1 MLWPFEAFLWALPPR
16 NFIKHQK
23 ILQPTTSSALRP
35 NIPLNVRGKKCD
47 NNQWH
52 VFLMGLV
59 YLFRL
64 VWSFSLPYIH
74 SFTASC
80 NYLKLPNRWMEF
92 GSTHRRQRAL
102 IQHVPFHV
110 LLVFQPIGRKFS
122 SPPRFLSTSTR
133 LETCITTITPPDQRW
148 EIQYSTIY
156 ATCVDPACKYAAAG
170 KEIK

>member
-1 MLWPFEAFLWALPPR
+1 MGHFLIWFIFETKSLTGLGVNRQTFKCLDE
-16 NFIKHQK
+16 HK
-23 ILQPTTSSALRP
+23 ISIVMWSA
-35 NIPLNVRGKKCD
+35 ISD
-47 NNQWH
+47 WI
-52 VFLMGLV
+52 GLV

-133 LETCITTITPPDQRW
+133 LETCITTITPPDQR
-148 EIQYSTIY
+148 
-156 ATCVDPACKYAAAG
+156 
-170 KEIK
+170 